1 MQHVLCHHPQGS
13 IKLHI
18 AIDPL
23 NSAGTQGSGKSI
35 SMCCYAGKLLQQ
47 AEMNNPTIVVVTDR
61 NDLDGQLYA
70 TFCQAQDLLKQTP
83 LQANDRDE
91 LRELLNARESGG
103 IIFTTV
109 QKFAPLEG
117 EQSHPA
123 LNQRSNIVV
132 ISDEAHRSQYGLSAT
147 LDRQTGVYKYGYAKH
162 MRDALPN
169 ASFMGFTGTPIASED
184 KDTRAVFGD
193 YVSIYDIQDAVDDGA
208 TVPIYYES
216 RLAKLD
222 LNHEELETLSDQ
234 VDELVEDEEAGQQ
247 EKTKGDWSRLEK
259 LVGSEPRIQQVA
271 ADLVQHFE
279 TRNAAMNGKAMIVAM
294 SREICVKLYD
304 AIVAIRPE
312 WHSEDVE
319 QGAIKVIMTGSASDK
334 DHLQS
339 HIYNKQTKKRLEAR
353 FKDLNDPL
361 KLVIVRDMW
370 LTGFDAPCCHTMY
383 IDKPMRGHNLM
394 QAIARVN
401 RVFRDKPGGLVVD
414 YIGIANE
421 LKQALKTY
429 TDSKGKGQTTVD
441 AREAFAILLEKM
453 DVIHGMF
460 ARSAGKPGFDYTGF
474 SRDPLAFLRDAV
486 NYILG
491 LDDGKK
497 RYLDVSLAM
506 SKAWSLCN
514 TLDEAEPLQEE
525 FAFLSAIRVGLIKLD
540 PKAKFSQS
548 EKNSLLSK
556 ILDNAV
562 VATGVEDVFALAG
575 LDKPNIGLLSDEFL
589 EEVREMPQRNLA
601 VELLEKLLN
610 DGIHARS
617 GNNVVQQKKYSDRLK
632 AVLLKY
638 NNRAIETAQVIE
650 ELIEMAK
657 AFQDAMARDDA
668 LGLNPDEI
676 AFYDALAENES
687 AVRELGDD
695 TLRKL
700 AIEVTRQL
708 RKSTTVDWQVR
719 DSVRARLRV
728 LVRQTLRKYK
738 YPPDKTA
745 GAVELILKQ
754 AEVISNHWTV

>member
-1 MQHVLCHHPQGS
+1 M
-13 IKLHI
+13 
-18 AIDPL
+18 
-23 NSAGTQGSGKSI
+23 
-35 SMCCYAGKLLQQ
+35 
-47 AEMNNPTIVVVTDR
+47 
-61 NDLDGQLYA
+61 
-70 TFCQAQDLLKQTP
+70 
-83 LQANDRDE
+83 
-91 LRELLNARESGG
+91 RELLNARESGG

-109 QKFAPLEG
+109 QKFAPLDG

-279 TRNAAMNGKAMIVAM
+279 TRNTAMNGKAMIVAM

-657 AFQDAMARDDA
+657 AFQEAMARDDA

-754 AEVISNHWTV
+754 AEVISNHWTM

>member
-1 MQHVLCHHPQGS
+1 MSREQIHAIHAMQRHAQTLEGLLAASEKGYLTRLHQNAQRLLRPLKMVNPFAHQLTFLSDKTRTRRDHMKYLTLIQSIALLHQYQREVERAAHRGQVIEYIEVQKSDIALANKLAHEVLGRTFDEMPPQ
-13 IKLHI
+13 
-18 AIDPL
+18 
-23 NSAGTQGSGKSI
+23 TR
-35 SMCCYAGKLLQQ
+35 KLL
-47 AEMNNPTIVVVTDR
+47 V
-61 NDLDGQLYA
+61 
-70 TFCQAQDLLKQTP
+70 LLKGWVQETAQR
-83 LQANDRDE
+83 QAVKPE
-91 LRELLNARESGG
+91 
-103 IIFTTV
+103 
-109 QKFAPLEG
+109 
-117 EQSHPA
+117 
-123 LNQRSNIVV
+123 
-132 ISDEAHRSQYGLSAT
+132 
-147 LDRQTGVYKYGYAKH
+147 
-162 MRDALPN
+162 DALPN

-234 VDELVEDEEAGQQ
+234 VDELVEDEETGQQ

-259 LVGSEPRIQQVA
+259 LVGSAPRIKQVA

-294 SREICVKLYD
+294 SRDICVKLYN
-304 AIVAIRPE
+304 AITEIRPD
-312 WHSEDVE
+312 WHSTDVE

-334 DHLQS
+334 DHLQP

-441 AREAFAILLEKM
+441 AREAFAILLEKI

-460 ARSAGKPGFDYTGF
+460 APSAGKPGFSYEGF

-514 TLDEAEPLQEE
+514 TLDEAEHLQEE
-525 FAFLSAIRVGLIKLD
+525 FAFLSAVRVGLIKLD

-632 AVLLKY
+632 TVLLKY

-650 ELIEMAK
+650 ELIQMAK
-657 AFQDAMARDDA
+657 AFQEAMARDDA

-695 TLRKL
+695 VLKKL
-700 AIEVTRQL
+700 AIEVTLKLRQ
-708 RKSTTVDWQVR
+708 STTVDWQVR
-719 DSVRARLRV
+719 ESVRARLRI

-738 YPPDKTA
+738 YPPDKTPY
-745 GAVELILKQ
+745 AVELILKQ
-754 AEVISNHWTV
+754 AEMVSNSWTV

>member
-1 MQHVLCHHPQGS
+1 M
-13 IKLHI
+13 
-18 AIDPL
+18 
-23 NSAGTQGSGKSI
+23 
-35 SMCCYAGKLLQQ
+35 
-47 AEMNNPTIVVVTDR
+47 
-61 NDLDGQLYA
+61 
-70 TFCQAQDLLKQTP
+70 LKQTP

-109 QKFAPLEG
+109 QKFAPLDG

-234 VDELVEDEEAGQQ
+234 VDELVEDEETGQQ

-259 LVGSEPRIQQVA
+259 LVGSEPRIKQVA

-429 TDSKGKGQTTVD
+429 TDSKGKGQSTVD
-441 AREAFAILLEKM
+441 AREAFAILLEKI
-453 DVIHGMF
+453 DIIHGMF
-460 ARSAGKPGFDYTGF
+460 APSAGKPGFSYAGF

-514 TLDEAEPLQEE
+514 TLDEAKPLQEE
-525 FAFLSAIRVGLIKLD
+525 FAFLSAVRVGLIKLD

-556 ILDNAV
+556 ILDNAG

-650 ELIEMAK
+650 ELIQMAK
-657 AFQDAMARDDA
+657 AFQEAMARDDA
-668 LGLNPDEI
+668 LGLTPDEI

-700 AIEVTRQL
+700 AIEVTLKLRQ
-708 RKSTTVDWQVR
+708 STTVDWQVR
-719 DSVRARLRV
+719 ESVRARLRI

-738 YPPDKTA
+738 YPPDKTP

-754 AEVISNHWTV
+754 AEVVSNSWTV

>member
-1 MQHVLCHHPQGS
+1 
-13 IKLHI
+13 
-18 AIDPL
+18 
-23 NSAGTQGSGKSI
+23 
-35 SMCCYAGKLLQQ
+35 
-47 AEMNNPTIVVVTDR
+47 
-61 NDLDGQLYA
+61 
-70 TFCQAQDLLKQTP
+70 
-83 LQANDRDE
+83 
-91 LRELLNARESGG
+91 
-103 IIFTTV
+103 
-109 QKFAPLEG
+109 
-117 EQSHPA
+117 
-123 LNQRSNIVV
+123 
-132 ISDEAHRSQYGLSAT
+132 
-147 LDRQTGVYKYGYAKH
+147 
-162 MRDALPN
+162 LPN

-234 VDELVEDEEAGQQ
+234 VDELVEDEETGQQ

-259 LVGSEPRIQQVA
+259 LVGSEPRIKQVA

-294 SREICVKLYD
+294 SRDICVKLYN
-304 AIVAIRPE
+304 AITEIRPD
-312 WHSEDVE
+312 WHSTDVE

-334 DHLQS
+334 DHLQP
-339 HIYNKQTKKRLEAR
+339 HIYNKQTKKRLETR

-429 TDSKGKGQTTVD
+429 TDSKGKGQSTVD
-441 AREAFAILLEKM
+441 AREAFAILLEKI
-453 DVIHGMF
+453 DIIHGMF
-460 ARSAGKPGFDYTGF
+460 APSAGKPGFSYAGF

-514 TLDEAEPLQEE
+514 TLDEAKPLQEE
-525 FAFLSAIRVGLIKLD
+525 FAFLSAVRVGLIKLD

-650 ELIEMAK
+650 ELIQMAK
-657 AFQDAMARDDA
+657 AFQEAMARDDA
-668 LGLNPDEI
+668 LGLTPDEI

-700 AIEVTRQL
+700 AIEVTLKLRQ
-708 RKSTTVDWQVR
+708 STTVDWQVR
-719 DSVRARLRV
+719 ESVRARLRI

-738 YPPDKTA
+738 YPPDKTP

-754 AEVISNHWTV
+754 AEVVSNSWTV